1 MLTLRAL
8 SALAMAWHR
17 WYLASLMD
25 KATDLYCINED
36 SFLKALK
43 VLYRRSRNMLQTR
56 KVRAIGACLEE
67 PRLPSPSCPAQR
79 CKIGSRGPVGPS
91 PSMPPDT
98 IASQGFRTTPRL
110 PGKVNRQPSLLL
122 HVSSRC
128 CEELRNL
135 CNTCVFFN
143 QRRFQVFLVTDPHV
157 PLQPAARSSALGGT
171 Q

>member
-1 MLTLRAL
+1 
-8 SALAMAWHR
+8 
-17 WYLASLMD
+17 MD

-36 SFLKALK
+36 PFLKALE
-43 VLYRRSRNMLQTR
+43 VLYRRSRNMLQTK

-91 PSMPPDT
+91 PSMPQNT

-128 CEELRNL
+128 CKELKNL
-135 CNTCVFFN
+135 CNTCVFSIKGDSKCSLLRILMSHFN
-143 QRRFQVFLVTDPHV
+143 LLLAPPLLVGPNDPIRG
-157 PLQPAARSSALGGT
+157 PELAEELDPRTGGT
-171 Q
+171 TGE